1 MEFNVK
7 IEENGQITE
16 TKVNLK
22 GYTEKDL
29 QKENALYCSCNYL
42 ENNPGINSIYVENH
56 LGVNHGW
63 ICPSCKKFTQIG

>member
-29 QKENALYCSCNYL
+29 EKEQALYCSCDYL
-42 ENNPGINSIYVENH
+42 EKHPEKRSEYVKNH